1 MIVFPTRREKSRR
14 SFFLLGGKKFY
25 PAGRKLNRDS
35 MFQKIMILKLMFA
48 KLFAKHLPFSVS
60 KLLGKRFMN
69 IVLALKIIYGFDDF
83 WRYVV
88 FPTLII
94 NFGLDR
100 YVGVPVS
107 IDDIIVDKKLLVN
120 AKSHLYHL
128 FVSLVMFN
136 LADRI
141 DDKFLLKNKITIKST
156 PLIKFLQS
164 KIDVPY
170 STVFSIL
177 QIFNKAIYF
186 NKGLIWTQASINR
199 IVSQF
204 LLQATL
210 SLLNLKN
217 VRSVLVLGCYHQVV
231 FILVKML
238 QNIEKIDVFCD
249 DKKSESIMKSYL
261 HDFLQMK
268 IDFLE
273 DYNLKSRKY
282 DLVVVLENFKKLYT
296 NTGIT
301 LQIIKNH
308 LKTNGVIIFITKF
321 LKENWMVR
329 PHFIKFRDELSGNL
343 YINHFNRQLNE
354 HGLKEYAYLFEHSI
368 PGIFRVLIAKK
379 YSVSYKNQKA
389 AP

>member
-1 MIVFPTRREKSRR
+1 M
-14 SFFLLGGKKFY
+14 Y
-25 PAGRKLNRDS
+25 
-35 MFQKIMILKLMFA
+35 QKVITLKLMFA
-48 KLFAKHLPFSVS
+48 KLFAKYLPFSAS
-60 KLLGKRFMN
+60 KLLGKSFMN

-83 WRYVV
+83 WRYIV

-100 YVGVPVS
+100 YVGVPIS
-107 IDDIIVDKKLLVN
+107 IDDIIVDKKLPAN
-120 AKSHLYHL
+120 ARSHLYHL

-136 LADRI
+136 LAERI
-141 DDKFLLKNKITIKST
+141 DDNFLLKNKIIIKST
-156 PLIKFLQS
+156 PPIKFLQS

-210 SLLNLKN
+210 SLLILKN

-249 DKKSESIMKSYL
+249 DKKSESIMESYL

-282 DLVVVLENFKKLYT
+282 DLVIVLE
-296 NTGIT
+296 
-301 LQIIKNH
+301 
-308 LKTNGVIIFITKF
+308 
-321 LKENWMVR
+321 
-329 PHFIKFRDELSGNL
+329 
-343 YINHFNRQLNE
+343 
-354 HGLKEYAYLFEHSI
+354 
-368 PGIFRVLIAKK
+368 
-379 YSVSYKNQKA
+379 
-389 AP
+389 